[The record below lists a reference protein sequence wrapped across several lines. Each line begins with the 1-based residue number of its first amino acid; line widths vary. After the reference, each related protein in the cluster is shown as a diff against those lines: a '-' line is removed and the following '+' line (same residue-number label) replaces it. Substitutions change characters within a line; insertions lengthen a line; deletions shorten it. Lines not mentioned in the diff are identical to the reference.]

1 MSWRSLYS
9 AYFVEHFCVKQL
21 LMILT
26 MTMMMVVVMMMS
38 VVMKGR

>member
-26 MTMMMVVVMMMS
+26 MTMLMVVMMMS

>member
-21 LMILT
+21 FMILT
-26 MTMMMVVVMMMS
+26 MTMMMVVMMMS
-38 VVMKGR
+38 VVMQGR

>member
-26 MTMMMVVVMMMS
+26 MTMMMVVMMMS